1 MIVHFTEYVHSH
13 YKMNTGNMDS
23 DFIIRLSGKSGSD
36 EKTVK
41 AIAEYIS
48 FCHDA
53 PAIHDQQVT
62 ELYTLLEKFYKT
74 S

>member
-1 MIVHFTEYVHSH
+1 
-13 YKMNTGNMDS
+13 MDS

-41 AIAEYIS
+41 QLQNIFLS
-48 FCHDA
+48 VMM

>member
-13 YKMNTGNMDS
+13 YKMNTGKMDH
-23 DFIIRLSGKSGSD
+23 DFISRLSKKSGAG
-36 EKTVK
+36 ETTVK
-41 AIAEYIS
+41 AIADYIS
-48 FCHDA
+48 FCNEA
-53 PAIHDQQVT
+53 QAVHDQQVT